1 VGGGGPGAAR
11 VRAAAAARDQGEQQ
25 EAHEEAC
32 GREPAIDHGTGI
44 VVRAGTRLVYRSAVG
59 ATLWDV
65 VESPVGDLILSG
77 DGEHLTGLA
86 FRNGALP
93 PGSPTPE
100 PFAEVREQL
109 AAYFDGE
116 RKEFDVPLRLEGPPF
131 SQAVWTKLRE
141 VGFGETV
148 SYGWLAGCVGAPKAV
163 RAVGAANGRNPVA
176 IIVPCHRVV
185 GSDGKLTGYGGGLE
199 RKAWL
204 LDFEAARR

>member
-1 VGGGGPGAAR
+1 M
-11 VRAAAAARDQGEQQ
+11 
-25 EAHEEAC
+25 
-32 GREPAIDHGTGI
+32 
-44 VVRAGTRLVYRSAVG
+44 G

-65 VESPVGDLILSG
+65 VESPVGDLVLSG

-93 PGSPTPE
+93 AGLPTPE

-109 AAYFDGE
+109 SAYFDGE

-148 SYGWLAGCVGAPKAV
+148 SYGWLAASVGAPKAV

-204 LDFEAARR
+204 LDLEAARR

>member
-1 VGGGGPGAAR
+1 V
-11 VRAAAAARDQGEQQ
+11 D
-25 EAHEEAC
+25 
-32 GREPAIDHGTGI
+32 
-44 VVRAGTRLVYRSAVG
+44 AVP
-59 ATLWDV
+59 WDV
-65 VESPVGDLILSG
+65 VESPVGDLVLRG

-93 PGSPTPE
+93 TGPRARE
-100 PFAEVREQL
+100 PFVEARAQL
-109 AAYFDGE
+109 AAYFDGDLQ
-116 RKEFDVPLRLEGPPF
+116 EFDLPLRLDGPAF
-131 SQAVWTKLRE
+131 SQGVWAKLRE

-148 SYGWLAGCVGAPKAV
+148 SYAWLAGSVGAPKAV

-204 LDFEAARR
+204 LDFEAAWR